1 MSDCERIA
9 HDKFATGERIAQVAH
24 DRRATLSNSLKA
36 LMIKEKNKQ
45 ITRFLER
52 IAYLLFC
59 SQKLNNLLKKIWINC
74 IFMYVFCKIQKRY
87 ERIAQVAHDKNERPL
102 ESLRSLSKNERMSK
116 SLIYLSESLISSFF
130 SKKKLIRSENWWA
143 NSQPW

>member
-1 MSDCERIA
+1 
-9 HDKFATGERIAQVAH
+9 
-24 DRRATLSNSLKA
+24 
-36 LMIKEKNKQ
+36 
-45 ITRFLER
+45 
-52 IAYLLFC
+52 
-59 SQKLNNLLKKIWINC
+59 
-74 IFMYVFCKIQKRY
+74 MYVFCKIHKRY

-102 ESLRSLSKNERMSK
+102 ESLRLLSKNERMSK